1 MSAAAKATA
10 LDVHG
15 HFLAAAQEAQ
25 GTLPA
30 ATGGLAALRTGGL
43 AALENAAWPTA
54 KTESWKYSRLTK
66 LLDPAFVTASVGA
79 IGELPAA
86 LPEDT
91 LGACVL
97 RAAGGLVV
105 PQYALP
111 DGVTLEVVSALEA
124 CPEALTPNGEAF
136 DALNAAMAPEAYVLT
151 VAPGARIEQPLLLE
165 LAQGAP
171 GAFLR
176 IAVRLGEG
184 SSLTLL
190 ERQSGDNQ
198 AFFSTVGNLTLEAG
212 AQLTHQRL
220 GLTGGEGRWLSQ
232 HAVTVGSQA
241 HYGILLA
248 QGGAAFRRNE
258 LTIDLRGHGATVA
271 VAGASL
277 TDGAQHLDTQLAMNH
292 CEPQGT
298 STQRFRA
305 LAAGQ
310 SKTTLNGRIHILPQA
325 QKSDAAFNVRSLLLS
340 RGAELNAKP
349 ELEIYADDVAC
360 AHGATVGELDATS
373 VFYLRSR
380 GLTEQ
385 AARAALAYAH
395 LATVIE
401 AVEDEGLARY
411 LSNAFKGAFD
421 RAFAQADE
429 AGATPAEAR

>member
-25 GTLPA
+25 RILPA
-30 ATGGLAALRTGGL
+30 AKGGLAALRAAGL
-43 AALENAAWPTA
+43 TALETAAWPTA
-54 KTESWKYSRLTK
+54 KTERWKYSRLSK
-66 LLDPAFVTASVGA
+66 LLDPSFVSPSADAVG
-79 IGELPAA
+79 EPPAA
-86 LPEDT
+86 LSEET
-91 LGACVL
+91 FGTCVL
-97 RAAGGLVV
+97 SAAGGQVV
-105 PQYALP
+105 LQEALP
-111 DGVTLEVVSALEA
+111 EGVTLQAVSALEA
-124 CPEALTPNGEAF
+124 CPEALKPTDEAV

-151 VAPGARIEQPLLLE
+151 VAPGVRVEQPLLLE
-165 LAQGAP
+165 LVQDAP
-171 GAFLR
+171 GSFLR

-198 AFFSTVGNLTLEAG
+198 AFFSTVGNLTLEEG

-220 GLTGGEGRWLSQ
+220 GLVAGQGRWLSQ
-232 HAVTVGSQA
+232 HAVAVGPQA
-241 HYGILLA
+241 HYGLLLA

-271 VAGASL
+271 VSGASL

-292 CEPQGT
+292 CEPNGT

-310 SKTTLNGRIHILPQA
+310 SKTTLNGRIHILPQG

-360 AHGATVGELDATS
+360 AHGATVGELDANS

-395 LATVIE
+395 LATVVE
-401 AVEDEGLARY
+401 DVEDEALSAY
-411 LSNAFKGAFD
+411 LSSAFKAAFD
-421 RAFAQADE
+421 RAFALGGD
-429 AGATPAEAR
+429 AGAAGGEGR

>member
-1 MSAAAKATA
+1 MSAAAKATV

-25 GTLPA
+25 ANLPTA
-30 ATGGLAALRTGGL
+30 KGGLAALRTAGL
-43 AALENAAWPTA
+43 ATLETAAWPSA
-54 KTESWKYSRLTK
+54 KTERWKYSRLTK
-66 LLDPAFVTASVGA
+66 LLDPAFVSAPAEASVE
-79 IGELPAA
+79 IPAA
-86 LPEDT
+86 QPEEIF
-91 LGACVL
+91 GACVL
-97 RAAGGLVV
+97 RAAGGRVV
-105 PQYALP
+105 LQEALP
-111 DGVTLEVVSALEA
+111 GGVTLQAVSALEA
-124 CPEALTPNGEAF
+124 CPDALMPSGEAF
-136 DALNAAMAPEAYVLT
+136 NALNAAMAPEAYVLT

-165 LAQGAP
+165 LAQGGP
-171 GAFLR
+171 GASLR
-176 IAVRLGEG
+176 MAVRLGEG

-190 ERQSGDNQ
+190 ERQSGEDH

-212 AQLTHQRL
+212 AQLIHQRL
-220 GLTGGEGRWLSQ
+220 GLAGGEGRWLSQ
-232 HAVTVGSQA
+232 HVVTVGSQA
-241 HYGILLA
+241 HYGLLLA

-277 TDGAQHLDTQLAMNH
+277 TDGAQHLDTQLAMKH
-292 CEPQGT
+292 CEPNGA

-401 AVEDEGLARY
+401 GVENESLASY
-411 LSNAFKGAFD
+411 LSNAFKAAFD
-421 RAFAQADE
+421 RAFAQGGDASE
-429 AGATPAEAR
+429 TSSEVR